1 VISRREFTLM
11 AAVLASA
18 SAGAANAQGKWQPGK
33 HYRLVVHPQPTSSA
47 GKVEVA
53 EYFWYGCGHC
63 YALDPA
69 LEEWKTKKASYIDF
83 IRVPAMWGPVHR
95 QHAKLYY
102 TLQAL
107 QRPELHSKAF
117 DAIHVLGLPLSAP
130 EEVSARAA
138 QFAFVKDFGITA
150 GQFDNAYDSMTVAM
164 NLRKA
169 DALTQNLAIA
179 SVPTLV
185 IQGKY
190 ATSVDEAGG
199 ETQLLA
205 LINDLAAGEKPR

>member
-1 VISRREFTLM
+1 MITRRAFTLVGALL
-11 AAVLASA
+11 AAG
-18 SAGAANAQGKWQPGK
+18 AGAARAQGKWQPGK

-53 EYFWYGCGHC
+53 EFFWYGCGQC
-63 YALDPA
+63 FALDPA
-69 LEEWKTKKASYIDF
+69 LEEWKKTKAPYIDF

-107 QRPELHSKAF
+107 QRPDLHSKAF
-117 DAIHVLGLPLSAP
+117 DAIHVGGSPLSAP
-130 EEVSARAA
+130 QEMDARAA
-138 QFAFVKDFGITA
+138 QYGFVNSFGVTA
-150 GQFDNAYDSMTVAM
+150 AQFNAAYDSMTVAM

-169 DALTQNLAIA
+169 ETLTNNLNIA
-179 SVPTLV
+179 SVPTLI
-185 IQGKY
+185 IQGKF